1 MGMEFF
7 LFRGTLNNVT
17 TSFDDAAFTGLALKS
32 SRINFTTKGGVSCCL
47 SPVKDITNSSI
58 LNSQMIATNYF
69 YQLFLQVFT
78 YAINFIFPGF
88 WGGDFKGMS
97 NILVGA

>member
-58 LNSQMIATNYF
+58 LNSQMIATNYC
-69 YQLFLQVFT
+69 YQLLLQISLNQET
-78 YAINFIFPGF
+78 ASSQGF
-88 WGGDFKGMS
+88 ERGCIRQW
-97 NILVGA
+97 